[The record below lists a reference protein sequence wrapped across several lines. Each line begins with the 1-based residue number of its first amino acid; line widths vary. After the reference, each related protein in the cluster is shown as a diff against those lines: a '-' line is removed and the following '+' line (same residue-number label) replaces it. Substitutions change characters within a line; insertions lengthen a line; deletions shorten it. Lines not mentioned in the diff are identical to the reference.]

1 MTCQQCETREAVV
14 LLKKVEA
21 GEVRELHLCEKCAA
35 ERGVSAP
42 GEESAKTPLGAFLA
56 AMGSDPTSDSPLSA
70 GAALAECPGCGATL
84 QDFRRTGRLGCAEC
98 WATFEGPLRG
108 LVRRV
113 HGATRHVGELYA
125 APGAEPMDPDD
136 LVRRLRERLA
146 AAVLEENFEVA
157 AELRDRLRGL
167 E

>member
-1 MTCQQCETREAVV
+1 MICQQCETREAVV
-14 LLKKVEA
+14 LLKKVEG
-21 GEVRELHLCEKCAA
+21 GEVRELHLCERCAA
-35 ERGVSAP
+35 ERGVPA

-56 AMGSDPTSDSPLSA
+56 AMGADPVADSPLSA

-98 WATFEGPLRG
+98 WTTFEGPLRG

-113 HGATRHVGELYA
+113 HGATRHVGEHYA
-125 APGAEPMDPDD
+125 RPGAEPADPAD
-136 LVRRLRERLA
+136 LLRRLREQLA
-146 AAVLEENFEVA
+146 AAVLDENFEAA

>member
-1 MTCQQCETREAVV
+1 VICQQCETREAVV
-14 LLKKVEA
+14 LLKKVEG
-21 GEVRELHLCEKCAA
+21 GEVRVLHLCERCAA
-35 ERGVSAP
+35 ERGVPA

-56 AMGSDPTSDSPLSA
+56 ALGTEAIAESPLSS

-84 QDFRRTGRLGCAEC
+84 QDFRRTGRLGCAAC
-98 WATFEGPLRG
+98 WTTFEGPLRG

-113 HGATRHVGELYA
+113 HGGTRHVGEYYV
-125 APGAEPMDPDD
+125 APGAEPLDRVA
-136 LVRRLRERLA
+136 LVRRLRDQLA
-146 AAVLEENFEVA
+146 AAVTDENFEVA

>member
-14 LLKKVEA
+14 LLKKVEG
-21 GEVRELHLCEKCAA
+21 GEVRVLHLCEKCAA
-35 ERGVSAP
+35 ERGVPA

-56 AMGSDPTSDSPLSA
+56 AMGNDVTAESPLTS

-84 QDFRRTGRLGCAEC
+84 QDFRRSGRVGCASC
-98 WATFEGPLRG
+98 WTTFEGPLRG

-113 HGATRHVGELYA
+113 HGATHHLGKYYVR
-125 APGAEPMDPDD
+125 PGAEPMDRAE
-136 LVRRLRERLA
+136 LARRLREQLA
-146 AAVLEENFEVA
+146 AAVSSETFELA